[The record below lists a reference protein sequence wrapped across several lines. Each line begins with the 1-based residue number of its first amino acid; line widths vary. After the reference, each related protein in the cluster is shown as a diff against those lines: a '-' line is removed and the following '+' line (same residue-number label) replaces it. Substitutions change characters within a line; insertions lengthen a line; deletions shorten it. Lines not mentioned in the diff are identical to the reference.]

1 MKLLFLTNGYGED
14 TIAKYIIDNLY
25 ELGFKDVV
33 VFPLVTKGDVFDN
46 VGIVGPVKVFPS
58 SGISGFLNLFNFIK
72 DIKAGLFGHI
82 KQQIKFLKSLNDDL
96 YFVAVGDVYPVLLLY
111 FSGKIRKSFFVATAK
126 SIKTEPFNFLEISL
140 MKNMIANFVR
150 DEITLNWIVSKYVLE
165 NVYFEGNPVLDL
177 PMVEVNDEKFLNV
190 LKYYKNIIIL
200 PGRKDIAVENLKN
213 LIPFLTLLVQKGF
226 CFTIVV
232 PHFYPLEEIVGLV
245 KEFEN
250 VFIFDSKYYR
260 FLLESS
266 FLVWGFGGSANE
278 QAAGF
283 GLPVISLYSKLWYR
297 QRQKKLLKDSLV
309 LVDNWEGFY
318 TQTMSLVND
327 VNRYVYLSNIGRR
340 EMGKF
345 GGAMNIA
352 KFIQNFLSIK
362 EK

>member
-1 MKLLFLTNGYGED
+1 MKLLLLTNGYGED

-25 ELGFKDVV
+25 ELGVKDIE
-33 VFPLVTKGDVFDN
+33 VFPLVTKGDVFEN
-46 VGIVGPVKVFPS
+46 VKIVGPVRVFPS
-58 SGISGFLNLFNFIK
+58 SGISGFLNFFNFIK

-96 YFVAVGDVYPVLLLY
+96 YFVAVGDVYPILLLY

-150 DEITLNWIVSKYVLE
+150 DEMTLKWIVSRYGLG

-177 PMVEVNDEKFLNV
+177 PRVEVDDEKFLNV

-200 PGRKDIAVENLKN
+200 PGRKDVAVENLRN
-213 LIPFLTLLVQKGF
+213 LIAFVPHLIEKGF
-226 CFTIVV
+226 CFTVVV
-232 PHFYPLEEIVGLV
+232 PHFYPLDEIVRLV

-260 FLLESS
+260 FLLENS

-283 GLPVISLYSKLWYR
+283 GLPVISLYSKSWYR
-297 QRQKKLLKDSLV
+297 QRQKKLLRDSLI
-309 LVDNWEGFY
+309 LVRNWEEFY

-327 VNRYVYLSNIGRR
+327 VNRYVYLSNVGRR
-340 EMGKF
+340 EMGNL
-345 GGAMNIA
+345 GGARNIA
-352 KFIQNFLSIK
+352 RFIQNFCQ
-362 EK
+362 